1 MLISFSGRTKQIFFL
16 VIKLE
21 PRLLSWLQPR
31 KNNCVPTE
39 LDVSISATVEIF
51 TTDITLLFGS
61 ILVGLGPDIDAIN
74 GQDDV
79 YLEFVPVLSSRYTL
93 NSCNAI
99 NSSEFAIA
107 HHCTAITTHNPLS
120 KEMSCHHFP
129 NWAQFFTNTHIDNQ
143 NHLQQIN
150 IDFLH
155 KYLFQKYQLS
165 QRRIIEIEKVACHS
179 SVKNCAHLTNVYMYY
194 VNF

>member
-1 MLISFSGRTKQIFFL
+1 MNLRFHKEVYDTVIIWVQGTYIKPAAFSHQIQEKQFPSQSLYDICKYKYNFLPKILIFHH
-16 VIKLE
+16 
-21 PRLLSWLQPR
+21 
-31 KNNCVPTE
+31 
-39 LDVSISATVEIF
+39 SIESS
-51 TTDITLLFGS
+51 TTDIILLFGS

-129 NWAQFFTNTHIDNQ
+129 NWAQFFTNTHT
-143 NHLQQIN
+143 H
-150 IDFLH
+150 
-155 KYLFQKYQLS
+155 
-165 QRRIIEIEKVACHS
+165 
-179 SVKNCAHLTNVYMYY
+179 
-194 VNF
+194 